1 MVSPISYM
9 MNVRSPFEQS
19 IRNFE
24 FGQASRFRESQEE
37 RAQAQEART
46 SEEFPLVMEQRRQ
59 GIDIRGAQESRAAEQ
74 FRLQQAEAER
84 ARDRQEML
92 RGRLTDLATN
102 PNATATDYAQISVEF
117 PEVGADL
124 KRGWDMMNEPR
135 KQAVLRDLSQVYS
148 AISTDNVPIAEQ
160 LLEERLTAAQNTG
173 NEEDARQTE
182 IILRT
187 LRADPRAA
195 KTSIGLTLRELGG
208 STYDSLLTGGN
219 VNVQSSQVIG
229 GLASV
234 AQMRDGSVRVT
245 DVRTGE
251 IVSGD
256 AAQALLDEAREAE
269 ALSRRSREAAA
280 TEGRL
285 TTQAELGAE
294 AAGATAAGTTGIE
307 IGRQTFERIGL
318 LRSNIASLD
327 RAIELVEDEGAN
339 TGVIAS
345 RLPNWNAS
353 TIELENLR
361 NQLGLDVVRSVTFG
375 ALSESELELAL
386 NTALPTNLSEPELAD
401 WLSRK
406 RDAQEKLADYLTQ
419 QARFLSTPGRTLDQ
433 WINFTESG
441 SQDMRAWMRDNPIG
455 RRTERAA
462 PAEPAAT
469 GAEPETTNADLQF
482 MQDMQAK
489 RERGER
495 FTPEEIARI
504 RQIAGR
510 Q

>member
-1 MVSPISYM
+1 MVSPINYM

-19 IRNFE
+19 IKGFQ
-24 FGQASRFRESQEE
+24 FGQASRLRETQEE

-46 SEEFPLVMEQRRQ
+46 AEEFPLLMEQRQ
-59 GIDIRGAQESRAAEQ
+59 QTMDIQGAQEGRRAEQ

-84 ARDRQEML
+84 ARERQEML

-160 LLEERLTAAQNTG
+160 LLEERLTAAQNAG
-173 NEEDARQTE
+173 NEEDVRQTE
-182 IILRT
+182 IMLRT

-219 VNVQSSQVIG
+219 ANVQSSQVIG

-234 AQMRDGSVRVT
+234 AQMKDGSVRVT
-245 DVRTGE
+245 DVRTNE
-251 IVSGD
+251 IVTGD
-256 AAQALLDEAREAE
+256 QAQALLDEAREAE
-269 ALSRRSREAAA
+269 AESRRAREAGA

-285 TTQAELGAE
+285 GVQAELGAE
-294 AAGATAAGTTGIE
+294 AAGATEAGKTAIQ
-307 IGRQTFERIGL
+307 IGRQTFERIGP
-318 LRSNIASLD
+318 LRSNIANLD

-361 NQLGLDVVRSVTFG
+361 NQLGLDVVGSVTFG

-401 WLSRK
+401 WLRRK
-406 RDAQEKLADYLTQ
+406 RDAQDKLADYLTQ
-419 QARFLSTPGRTLDQ
+419 QASFLSTPGRTLDQ
-433 WINFTESG
+433 WIDFTESG
-441 SQDMRAWMRDNPIG
+441 SKDLRGWMRENPIG

-462 PAEPAAT
+462 PTEPAA
-469 GAEPETTNADLQF
+469 AAPQADPDMQF
-482 MQDMQAK
+482 VQDMMAK
-489 RERGER
+489 QQRGESL
-495 FTPEEIARI
+495 TQAEINRLNVI
-504 RQIAGR
+504 SRGN
-510 Q
+510 

>member
-1 MVSPISYM
+1 MVSPINYT

-19 IRNFE
+19 IRGFE
-24 FGQASRFRESQEE
+24 FGQASRIREGQEE

-46 SEEFPLVMEQRRQ
+46 AQEFPLLMEQRRQ
-59 GIDIRGAQESRAAEQ
+59 GIDIRGAQEVRAAEE
-74 FRLQQAEAER
+74 FRLRQEEAER
-84 ARDRQEML
+84 ARERQELL
-92 RGRLTDLATN
+92 RGRLTDLASN

-124 KRGWDMMNEPR
+124 KRGWDMMNAPR
-135 KQAVLRDLSQVYS
+135 QQAVLRDLSQVYS
-148 AISTDNVPIAEQ
+148 AIDTDNVPIAEQ
-160 LLEERLTAAQNTG
+160 LLEERLTAAQNAG
-173 NEEDARQTE
+173 NEEDVRQTE
-182 IILRT
+182 IMLRT

-195 KTSIGLTLRELGG
+195 KASIGLTLRELGG

-229 GLASV
+229 GIASV
-234 AQMRDGSVRVT
+234 AQMRDGTTRIT
-245 DVRTGE
+245 DTRTNE

-256 AAQALLDEAREAE
+256 AAEALLAEAREAE
-269 ALSRRSREAAA
+269 AESRRAREAGA
-280 TEGRL
+280 TAGRL
-285 TTQAELGAE
+285 ETTAELGAE

-307 IGRQTFERIGL
+307 IGRQTFERIGP
-318 LRSNIASLD
+318 LRANIANLD

-361 NQLGLDVVRSVTFG
+361 NQLGLDVVGSVTFG

-386 NTALPTNLSEPELAD
+386 NTALPTDLSEPELAD
-401 WLSRK
+401 WLRRK
-406 RDAQEKLADYLTQ
+406 RDAQDKLADYLTQ
-419 QARFLSTPGRTLDQ
+419 QARFLSTPGRTLEQ
-433 WINFTESG
+433 WIDFTESG
-441 SQDMRAWMRDNPIG
+441 SKDMRAWMRENPIG

-462 PAEPAAT
+462 PAEAAAT

-482 MQDMQAK
+482 VRDMQAK
-489 RERGER
+489 RQRNERLTQEELARLNRIARGE
-495 FTPEEIARI
+495 
-504 RQIAGR
+504 
-510 Q
+510 